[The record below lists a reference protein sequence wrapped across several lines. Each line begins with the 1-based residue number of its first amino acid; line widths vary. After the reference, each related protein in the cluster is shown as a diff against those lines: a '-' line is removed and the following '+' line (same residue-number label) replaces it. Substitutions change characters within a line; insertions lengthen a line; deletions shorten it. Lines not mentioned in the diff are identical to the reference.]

1 MKIGLSKSK
10 YMHNAKC
17 CGWGHKLAEILL
29 VIGGLNWGLVGVGM
43 LLSSNWNVINL
54 LLGSIPTLEAIVYI
68 LVGVVAIMKLFNCK
82 CKTCAVGNS
91 SGANPGTDQN
101 M

>member
-1 MKIGLSKSK
+1 MKIGLSKNK
-10 YMHNAKC
+10 HMHNAKC
-17 CGWGHKLAEILL
+17 CGWGHKLAKILL

-54 LLGSIPTLEAIVYI
+54 LLGSIPTLEAVVYI
-68 LVGVVAIMKLFNCK
+68 LVGVVAIIKLFNCK
-82 CKTCAVGNS
+82 CKKCMVGDS
-91 SGANPGTDQN
+91 SGANPGMDQN

>member
-1 MKIGLSKSK
+1 
-10 YMHNAKC
+10 MHNAKC
-17 CGWGHKLAEILL
+17 CGWGHKLAKILL

-43 LLSSNWNVINL
+43 LLNSNFNVINL

-68 LVGVVAIMKLFNCK
+68 LVGVVAVMKLFNCK
-82 CKTCAVGNS
+82 CKKCTVGGMS
-91 SGANPGTDQN
+91 SSSASVPGMDQN